1 MSALSKLIAA
11 RTSLILDSPFFGS
24 LILNLKMKEDKGC
37 KTGWVNGRELGY
49 NPDFINSLPHERVLG
64 FCAHE
69 VMHPAMG
76 HPWRREGRDHKLFNM
91 ACDYAINGEL
101 IEAGFI
107 LPDDVLVPPQEWKG
121 KSAEWIYERL
131 QAQQSENEP
140 QPGPGNPQPGNG
152 QGTPDPDGQPDDS
165 EQEPGE
171 DEEPEKDDSQEPD
184 DSEPSNDSQDGQEDG
199 TEPQEEPLDDTD
211 VRDAPT
217 TADED
222 GDPAPS
228 EQDWKQKV
236 TQAAQMAAQAGKLPG
251 GMKRLVQQALK
262 PKLDPK
268 SLLHRF
274 LSERSSG
281 DFSWTRPNSRYI
293 SMGLYLPT
301 LESKSLGEIAVL
313 CDTSASTSD
322 ISLNYARGI
331 LQSIL
336 DEVNPAGV
344 TLYMVDT
351 EIHGVQRMERGDPLT
366 WEPQGGGG
374 TSFASFFRHMET
386 TEPQPVCVIGISDLQ
401 ADFGDTVPSL
411 PILWLTDTKDGTAPF
426 GEVVELDR

>member
-11 RTSLILDSPFFGS
+11 RTALVLDSPFLGS
-24 LILNLKMKEDKGC
+24 LILNLKMKEDRGC

-76 HPWRREGRDHKLFNM
+76 HPWRRDGRDHKLFNA

-101 IEAGFI
+101 IESGFI

-152 QGTPDPDGQPDDS
+152 QGTPDPDGQEDDS
-165 EQEPGE
+165 E
-171 DEEPEKDDSQEPD
+171 QEPD

-251 GMKRLVQQALK
+251 GMKRLVKDALRV
-262 PKLDPK
+262 KLDPK
-268 SLLHRF
+268 SLLLRF
-274 LSERSSG
+274 FSERSTG
-281 DFSWTRPNSRYI
+281 DYTWTRPNTRYL
-293 SMGLYLPT
+293 SQGLYLPV
-301 LESKSLGEIAVL
+301 LESKELGEVAIMI
-313 CDTSASTSD
+313 DTSGSMD
-322 ISLNYARGI
+322 EISLAYARGI
-331 LQSIL
+331 VQSVL
-336 DEVNPAGV
+336 DEVNPQRV
-344 TLYMVDT
+344 TLYFADT
-351 EIHGVQRMERGDPLT
+351 EVAHKATLEKGEPLT
-366 WEPQGGGG
+366 WEPDGGGG
-374 TSFASFFRHMET
+374 TDFCAALKAIDEDGT
-386 TEPQPVCVIGISDLQ
+386 PVCALCITDL
-401 ADFGDTVPSL
+401 DGTLPDTVPST
-411 PILWLTDTKDGTAPF
+411 PIIWLCTTERVAPF
-426 GEVVELDR
+426 GETVFLDR